1 MAGCYQ
7 TIASVP
13 YRPHIGCSRSTEEI
27 RYGRLSALEGQRA
40 AHEVTNRQNGKN
52 GYHKGGVQPA
62 DVYPLL
68 VLSICPHVVGVSVIQ
83 TAGTRFTAFHTDL
96 RMVTKLMDFPN
107 ALACA
112 SAIFGA

>member
-13 YRPHIGCSRSTEEI
+13 YRPHIGCSRSTEES
-27 RYGRLSALEGQRA
+27 RYGRRSALEGQRA

-68 VLSICPHVVGVSVIQ
+68 VLSICPHVVGVDVHAAQ
-83 TAGTRFTAFHTDL
+83 LYVVTRSELRLIPAVFTQ
-96 RMVTKLMDFPN
+96 N
-107 ALACA
+107 
-112 SAIFGA
+112 